1 MTSRWIPIL
10 LALAGPLQAQD
21 VAEGQALYTEYCAR
35 CHGAEADGNGP
46 FAAMLNPQPSDLAAL
61 AAGNEGRFP
70 VARAAA
76 RIDGRDPLVAHG
88 SPMPVYG
95 DYFEGQ
101 DAVIKAE
108 TGQPVFTSQP
118 VVDLIAFLKTLQR

>member
-1 MTSRWIPIL
+1 MNTGWIPLL

-21 VAEGQALYTEYCAR
+21 MVEGHALYTDYCAR
-35 CHGAEADGNGP
+35 CHGDKADGMGP
-46 FAAMLNPQPSDLAAL
+46 LAASLNPQPSDLTAL

-70 VARAAA
+70 VARVAA

-95 DYFEGQ
+95 DFFEGQ

-118 VVDLIAFLKTLQR
+118 VVDLIAYLQSLQR